1 MPERRI
7 PVSFLVLFVSLASTA
22 AFAQGGSA
30 PPPAPRAH
38 RWLDWQA
45 GTIDARYRVIE
56 NSRNVTTA
64 NQMQWRETARLGFLF
79 DRQHRY
85 SIQVLAGTG
94 RTFNG
99 SWDPLGPGTGE
110 GSWDP
115 NVRQLYL
122 SATPVHGAT
131 FEVGGVGLL
140 RGEATEMTTWDNDG
154 FVTGERATLRRPR
167 ELFVDEISVTAGF
180 LGDLTTP
187 NVFRRFDRLDDHNY
201 TQVLAAKR
209 IAPRLD
215 ASADWTSFDGVS
227 TIREAVRIT
236 TKSRAPIDA
245 VRVELYQRLQGTRGN
260 GFALS
265 AERALTG
272 AVALAGGYA
281 DIDEYYGPL
290 NADRVGIGRH
300 LFTEVRYAVL
310 PTLTVSAFYGVAVET
325 PFTIP
330 NRQRFDLVASWNLL
344 KAAQRARRW

>member
-7 PVSFLVLFVSLASTA
+7 PVSFLVLLFSLASTT

-30 PPPAPRAH
+30 SPPAPRIH

-45 GTIDARYRVIE
+45 GTLDARYRVVE
-56 NSRNVTTA
+56 NSGDVTTT

-85 SIQVLAGTG
+85 SIQMLAGTG

-110 GSWDP
+110 RSWDP

-122 SATPVHGAT
+122 SATPVRGAT

-154 FVTGERATLRRPR
+154 FMTGGRATLRRPR
-167 ELFVDEISVTAGF
+167 ELFLDEISVTAGF

-245 VRVELYQRLQGTRGN
+245 VRIELYQRLEGARGN

-265 AERALTG
+265 AERALTA
-272 AVALAGGYA
+272 AVAVAGGYA
-281 DIDEYYGPL
+281 DIDEHFGSL

-310 PTLTVSAFYGVAVET
+310 PPLTVSAFYGVAVNT

-330 NRQRFDLVASWNLL
+330 NRRRFDLVASWNML
-344 KAAQRARRW
+344 KTAQRARRW